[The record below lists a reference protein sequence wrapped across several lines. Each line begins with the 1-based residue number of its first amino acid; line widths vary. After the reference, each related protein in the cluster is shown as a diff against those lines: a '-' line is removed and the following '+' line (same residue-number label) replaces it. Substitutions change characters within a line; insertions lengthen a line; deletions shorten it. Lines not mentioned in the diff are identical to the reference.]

1 MKKKI
6 LTFLI
11 IFLVVIALGTGGFL
25 TWYIQPN
32 QRIMRAIDKGD
43 YQNAYEIYNSSEGL
57 DNTKITK
64 RINNKIQNIEEEFR
78 LNNMEYAEAN
88 HRLDE
93 IGLMKIDEIQTCIQE
108 TKQNIELLYESRI
121 NFATAQNFEELNDYK
136 NAIVCY
142 RNVIPDDINYSTA
155 QTKLK
160 VLETSYVKQIM
171 NEVEAH
177 RNNGEYE
184 KAIEE
189 LEIALGIVPDNQD
202 LLTLQNICTVEY
214 KEICGQQVIADAQQ
228 KYSSGEYQE
237 AFKLLEDYLK
247 DGSEDKKAVDT
258 YKDYIVQYANK
269 LAEQR
274 QYDEAI
280 SVVKRAAKYVPN
292 DTTLSGLITDI
303 TNRKPV
309 NIATLKIFNNGSW
322 FNWNEKERADVFGND
337 YSNVA
342 NYVVVRG
349 TQAKVNKGAEYYIN
363 KQYKSISGKVVPHS
377 SIHDETEACIKIWSD
392 DVVVYTSPT
401 IGIKTQPFEFEANI
415 EGAEYIKIEIETVKE
430 CPMTPPTIMLFD
442 VFLNKE

>member
-160 VLETSYVKQIM
+160 VLETSYVKQIK

-189 LEIALGIVPDNQD
+189 LEIALGIVSDNQD
-202 LLTLQNICTVEY
+202 LLTLQNM
-214 KEICGQQVIADAQQ
+214 GM
-228 KYSSGEYQE
+228 
-237 AFKLLEDYLK
+237 LL
-247 DGSEDKKAVDT
+247 
-258 YKDYIVQYANK
+258 
-269 LAEQR
+269 
-274 QYDEAI
+274 
-280 SVVKRAAKYVPN
+280 
-292 DTTLSGLITDI
+292 
-303 TNRKPV
+303 
-309 NIATLKIFNNGSW
+309 
-322 FNWNEKERADVFGND
+322 
-337 YSNVA
+337 
-342 NYVVVRG
+342 
-349 TQAKVNKGAEYYIN
+349 
-363 KQYKSISGKVVPHS
+363 
-377 SIHDETEACIKIWSD
+377 
-392 DVVVYTSPT
+392 
-401 IGIKTQPFEFEANI
+401 
-415 EGAEYIKIEIETVKE
+415 
-430 CPMTPPTIMLFD
+430 
-442 VFLNKE
+442 